1 MDHRYLKGEEKGKG
15 MEGRGGGELKVEG
28 GEGEKE
34 PFASCT
40 EVLILFCVVV
50 NWRLD
55 LLGSC

>member
-34 PFASCT
+34 PTKNC
-40 EVLILFCVVV
+40 FCFLHLVQ
-50 NWRLD
+50 R
-55 LLGSC
+55 C